1 MDSERCWVCEV
12 LDEEFKAMRIYLCR
26 HAQEAESPYEPQE
39 AITDLGKE
47 QARALG
53 KFLSDK
59 GIAVLYSSD
68 LPRAL
73 RTAEVVGE
81 VLNLKPKVLKELR
94 EISTS
99 SPEDWSDYVQKHHPD
114 FDFLVGGRESL
125 VMVMER
131 GRKAWE
137 RIIRGEK
144 GKNIAVVGHG
154 VFTKALLYSL
164 GYRDYLIRN
173 DHIANTGVTIF
184 EHEDGKTKLV
194 EFNYYG
200 HLPSG

>member
-1 MDSERCWVCEV
+1 
-12 LDEEFKAMRIYLCR
+12 MRVYLCR
-26 HAQEAESPYEPQE
+26 HAQEAESPYEPRE

-53 KFLSDK
+53 RYLADK
-59 GIAVLYSSD
+59 KIKSLYSSD

-81 VLNLKPKVLKELR
+81 VLGLKPKVLRELR

-114 FDFLVGGRESL
+114 LDYLVGGRESL
-125 VMVMER
+125 KMVMER
-131 GRKAWE
+131 GRGAWE
-137 RIIRGEK
+137 RIIRESA
-144 GKNIAVVGHG
+144 GKNIAIIGHG
-154 VFTKALLYSL
+154 VFTKALLYAL
-164 GYRDYLIRN
+164 GYEDYLIRN
-173 DHIANTGVTIF
+173 DHVANAGVTIF
-184 EHEDGKTKLV
+184 EHEDGKTKLI

-200 HLPSG
+200 HLPSE